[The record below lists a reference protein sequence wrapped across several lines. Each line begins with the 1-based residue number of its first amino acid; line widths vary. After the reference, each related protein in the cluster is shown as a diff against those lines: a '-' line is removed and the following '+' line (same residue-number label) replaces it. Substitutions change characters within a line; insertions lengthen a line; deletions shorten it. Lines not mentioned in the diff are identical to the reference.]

1 MHSDLSKSK
10 RRVPQQDRGERRVA
24 EVLEAAA
31 AVIAAQGFEGTT
43 MTEIAEKAGASIG
56 ALYQYFPN
64 KDAIALALRRQYGE
78 EMAAQWTAML
88 VQGSKLSVKQL
99 VDRIFDMLIEFMQ
112 TRPAYIPLLSVPKT
126 YRRDPV
132 ARNRLRELFADLFR
146 EKRPELSKEE
156 AFRIANVAMQI
167 VKGMNPL
174 YAEAKAGDRE
184 EIVREF
190 KVVLT
195 GYLSARLGPP
205 RSGPA
210 RTARVLKSQGAEV
223 GRSLSRIV
231 AL

>member
-1 MHSDLSKSK
+1 MSMASDLSKPK

-31 AVIAAQGFEGTT
+31 AVIAAQGYEAAT
-43 MTEIAEKAGASIG
+43 MTEIAERAGASIG

-64 KDAIALALRRQYGE
+64 KDAIALALRRQYGD
-78 EMAAQWTAML
+78 EMAAQWTAMMA
-88 VQGSKLSVKQL
+88 QGSKLSVKQL
-99 VDRIFDMLIEFMQ
+99 VDRIFGVMIEFMQ

-132 ARNRLRELFADLFR
+132 ARNRLRELFAELFR
-146 EKRPELSKEE
+146 EKRPELSKDE

-174 YAEAKAGDRE
+174 YAEAKVGADRE
-184 EIVREF
+184 AVVGEF

-195 GYLSARLGPP
+195 GYLSARL
-205 RSGPA
+205 RA
-210 RTARVLKSQGAEV
+210 
-223 GRSLSRIV
+223 
-231 AL
+231 